1 MTVNPIEI
9 WGKDTNSNS
18 QKEIKWLICN
28 SNDENTDNNSN
39 NRNS

>member
-1 MTVNPIEI
+1 MIVNLIEI
-9 WGKDTNSNS
+9 WGKDINSNL

-28 SNDENTDNNSN
+28 SNDENIDNNSN